1 MKIGFGNHD
10 LESPLSARVRRLGFP
25 QPRKSPDPR
34 FCVVRDH
41 GIRNAAVVL
50 ELRDV
55 TLSIR
60 QDGESKALLADLS
73 AIFPRGHFSAVLGP
87 SGCGKSTLLKA
98 ITGIAHGEE
107 TGEIYWDGRDL
118 MHHDFS
124 PSEIGYVPQF
134 GITHEDL
141 TVEESVS
148 YSIRLRVRGMSGEAL
163 QEATMRILDEVN
175 MTEFAGRLVRVLSGG
190 QKRRLALAMEL
201 ASKPA
206 MLLCDEV
213 TSGLDPQSE
222 DEIVTLLHGLSR
234 SDGRTVISVTHSLRH
249 LGFYDAVLVLY
260 EGIVAYQ
267 GPPEFLTHYF
277 CCEDPQDLYGQ
288 LVRRDAAE
296 WSQSWKKHRHAFEEA
311 MSGRVPD
318 HLENLNFESPPDE
331 DELEFEAPPEPERP
345 SSLPQPGA
353 FSQFGT
359 LTARRFRIFSRNKTQ
374 LLLQLG
380 LIFGFPILV
389 AIFALN
395 GLPAV
400 QNLSMGM
407 DLNVVKQL
415 QESMTFL
422 VQASKIGSLVSGI
435 VMFQVV
441 LLTLM
446 GANNSGREIAAE
458 RLIFEKEKLSG
469 LRPLSYVSSK
479 AAFLSVLVV
488 AQSLWMGLFVHFVC
502 GFPGELTEQLLFLLL
517 ANAAMTSV
525 CLAISSMMGTAEQA
539 SLVSIYLVGF
549 QLPLSG
555 AVLAL
560 PDWAAT
566 FTRPFIAAYWSWSGV
581 LQTLK
586 GERYYDIVQTV
597 IQTQLSPT
605 PLCLWA
611 LGSHVVLGLFAAW
624 LGCQHSRLD

>member
-1 MKIGFGNHD
+1 MKIGFGNLD
-10 LESPLSARVRRLGFP
+10 LESPLSAMVRRLGFP

-175 MTEFAGRLVRVLSGG
+175 MTEFAGRLVGVLSGG

-605 PLCLWA
+605 PLCLWV